1 MTRPADFFTIDTA
14 CPRTRARA
22 GTLRTPHG
30 AVPTPA
36 FMPVATQATVK
47 ALDPADLTAIGARIL
62 LSNTYHLYLR
72 PGIET
77 IERLG
82 GLHRFMAWDGP
93 ILTDSGG
100 FQVFS
105 MGLLRKVTE
114 EGVTFRS
121 HIDGAEHALTPEK
134 VVELQR
140 RLGVDIMMPLD
151 VCPAYGEDAPAV
163 REAAERTLRWAE
175 RGLTAY
181 RSGQTKGQALFGIVQ
196 GGTSPELRRESAER
210 TVALG
215 FAGYAVGGLSLGE
228 PKALTWAALDATE
241 PLLPRDRL
249 RYMMGVG
256 SPEDLVEGVAR
267 GMDMFD
273 CALPTRV
280 ARHGALFTPEGRVN
294 ILRAP
299 YRERREPID
308 PTCDCYACRTFS
320 AAYLHHLFKAEELL
334 AHRLA
339 TLHNLRFVLRLMETM
354 RRAIVDGRFEDFRRD
369 FHARYTPS
377 DEETRVEQKAKWLRA
392 REARGM
398 DDGPTRRGA
407 RA

>member
-1 MTRPADFFTIDTA
+1 MTQPADFFTVDA
-14 CPRTRARA
+14 LCPRTRARA

-30 AVPTPA
+30 NVPTPA

-72 PGIET
+72 PGIEA
-77 IERLG
+77 IEQLG
-82 GLHRFMAWDGP
+82 GLHRFMAWDNP

-105 MGLLRKVTE
+105 MGLLRKVAE

-151 VCPAYGEDAPAV
+151 VCPAYGEDATAL

-175 RGLTAY
+175 RAVAAN
-181 RSGQTKGQALFGIVQ
+181 RSGQTGGQALFGIVQ

-241 PLLPRDRL
+241 PLLPPDRP

-299 YRERREPID
+299 YRDRREPVD

-320 AAYLHHLFKAEELL
+320 AAYLYHLFKAEELL

-354 RRAIVDGRFEDFRRD
+354 RRAIVDGRFEDFRRE

-398 DDGPTRRGA
+398 DDGPARRGA

>member
-1 MTRPADFFTIDTA
+1 MTQPADFFTVDAA
-14 CPRTRARA
+14 CPRTHARA

-30 AVPTPA
+30 NVPTPA

-105 MGLLRKVTE
+105 MGGLRKVTE

-175 RGLTAY
+175 RAVAAD
-181 RSGQTKGQALFGIVQ
+181 RSGQTGGQALFGIVQ
-196 GGTSPELRRESAER
+196 GGTSPELRR
-210 TVALG
+210 
-215 FAGYAVGGLSLGE
+215 
-228 PKALTWAALDATE
+228 
-241 PLLPRDRL
+241 
-249 RYMMGVG
+249 
-256 SPEDLVEGVAR
+256 
-267 GMDMFD
+267 
-273 CALPTRV
+273 
-280 ARHGALFTPEGRVN
+280 
-294 ILRAP
+294 
-299 YRERREPID
+299 
-308 PTCDCYACRTFS
+308 
-320 AAYLHHLFKAEELL
+320 
-334 AHRLA
+334 
-339 TLHNLRFVLRLMETM
+339 
-354 RRAIVDGRFEDFRRD
+354 
-369 FHARYTPS
+369 
-377 DEETRVEQKAKWLRA
+377 
-392 REARGM
+392 
-398 DDGPTRRGA
+398 
-407 RA
+407 